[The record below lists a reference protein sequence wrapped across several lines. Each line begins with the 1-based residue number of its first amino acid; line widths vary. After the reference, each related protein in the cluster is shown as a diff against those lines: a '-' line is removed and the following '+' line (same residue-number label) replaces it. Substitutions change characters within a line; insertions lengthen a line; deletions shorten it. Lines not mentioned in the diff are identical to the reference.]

1 MAVGDWSNDATCIIP
16 SHHAITF
23 HESHAHDLSFVVRQA
38 MIDEFDLDQDGE
50 INEQEFF
57 AIMTD
62 DA

>member
-1 MAVGDWSNDATCIIP
+1 MSCKCYFLGLNLIGRSLFDV
-16 SHHAITF
+16 H
-23 HESHAHDLSFVVRQA
+23 RQA